1 MKKKVIIIIF
11 IILIIIIIADLL
23 LFFNPF
29 NEVPTV
35 VLNENLTISKN
46 EQVKVSDFI
55 KKIEK
60 GKIVSKDY
68 YIDSSNYGKQKIV
81 IKIENNYGKK
91 REYQFFI
98 EVK

>member
-1 MKKKVIIIIF
+1 MKKKVIISII

-35 VLNENLTISKN
+35 VLNENLTIKKD
-46 EQVKVSDFI
+46 EKVKVSDFI
-55 KKIEK
+55 KRIEK

>member
-1 MKKKVIIIIF
+1 MKKKVIIIIC
-11 IILIIIIIADLL
+11 IILIILITNFI
-23 LFFNPF
+23 LFCNPF
-29 NEVPTV
+29 NEIPTV
-35 VLNENLTISKN
+35 VLKENLTISKN
-46 EQVKVSDFI
+46 EKVKVSDFI